1 MVFLPARP
9 PISGLPTA
17 QPIAVGLA
25 LLLTSCFLLEFS
37 SVVPSTD
44 SLETSDRTDPW
55 SYFDTKLSLLLAH
68 KKLNLHPRVSIVLH
82 KIDRHFIAALYCTLL
97 LTPCLLAEEPAEPDA
112 PSNLAVS
119 FTNDVE
125 PIFSQHCYGC
135 HQGAKQL
142 GSYLMTDFDSM
153 LKGGETAQTA
163 VVPGKPDA
171 SYLIQQITPVDGHA
185 EMPDEPFS
193 PLNETEL
200 EIIRNWILQGAKN
213 DSVAD
218 EGPKYTPDNP
228 PVYIGQ
234 PSLASIDVSPDGRK
248 IAAAGFHEVIILD
261 SSTGKR
267 ISRLVGMSPRIN
279 TVRFSPDGKRLAAV
293 GGTPAVRG
301 EVQIW
306 DIETSELNLS
316 RSVTYDAL
324 CGASWSPDGS
334 KLAFGA
340 TDNVVRA
347 IDTSSGEQILF
358 QGAHNDWVRD
368 TAFTPD
374 GKHVISVARDMSCKL
389 TEVET
394 ERFIDNI
401 TSITPGALSGGLSS
415 VKAHPER
422 NEIFVGGADGIA
434 KVYRVF
440 RQTARKIGDDANLV
454 RKFPALPGRISSVS
468 INSDATRLAAAA
480 TLDGKSEIRVWKY
493 DFSSEISPELKKI
506 QAKRVADRN
515 ADEKKQLENHLNSK
529 ITELSKFSIDNA
541 AVFAIAFGKD
551 DALLIAAAD
560 GKIRRLDVDGKLTGT
575 FDVSKVADDAKL
587 ATSRFNAKTWQTKLE
602 IQTKTNPSSVD
613 TTLDDTTQDAQTQE
627 VAKLLISP
635 SQIKLNSPYAYT
647 QLVITA
653 VMNDDSTRDITRT
666 ANIKIPSWATIT
678 PRGILRAAGNG
689 TGRIAI
695 SYGGLTSKID
705 MIAKGIT
712 PEETGA
718 ADHGAVDFI
727 RDVGPILSRLGCNQG
742 TCHGAQKGKN
752 GFKLSLRGYDPVYD
766 LRALTDDLA
775 ARRINPASPD
785 ESLMLRKPLGLSPH
799 QGGVLMAKGDPYH
812 TVLQRWIADGS
823 QLNLDSP
830 RVTRIEIFPINPV
843 VQRTDAEQQVRVI
856 AHYENGDQRDV
867 TQEAFIESGNTET
880 ASVDKNGLLSAIR
893 RGEAAI
899 LARYEGAYAA
909 TTLTVMG
916 ERDGYK
922 TVSVEQWSD
931 IDRLVSDKWQRVKVI
946 PSGMCDD
953 STFLRRVHLDLTGLP
968 PSSEHVRSFL
978 ADETPTREK
987 RARVIDDLI
996 GSEPYVDYW
1005 TNKWADLLQV
1015 NRKFLGVEGSTKFRD
1030 WIRTAIAE
1038 NRPYNVFAE
1047 QVLTAT
1053 GSNNDNPPASYFKV
1067 LRTPE
1072 NTMENTTHLFL
1083 GIRFNCNKCHD
1094 HPFERWTQD
1103 QYYQMSAFFAQV
1115 GLENDPA
1122 SGKRKIG
1129 GTAVEGAKPL
1139 FEKVVDRSQGEVK
1152 HPKTNA
1158 VVTPKFPFDVQHAPK
1173 PEATRREQLAAW
1185 ITHSDNPYFARSYVN
1200 RLWGY
1205 MLGVGLIE
1213 PIDDIRAGNPAS
1225 NPELLDYLT
1234 DSFVKSGFNV
1244 AEMHRAICNSRTYQ
1258 LSIKTNA
1265 LNEDDSLNY
1274 SHALPRRLP
1283 AEVIFDAVHT
1293 LTGAVS
1299 NIPGMPKGT
1308 RATAIT
1314 DSGVKLADGFLQ
1326 NLGRPARE
1334 SACECERSYDLQLG
1348 PVMALVSG
1356 PTVGSAIAD
1365 PKNVLEKIVAE
1376 HPDDN
1381 DLAEEIFIRALARYP
1396 KPSELKAFA
1405 AMKDIIKE
1413 SHAELLGQL
1422 TIAESNW
1429 KQRRQELEK
1438 IREAKLAK
1446 LNEKIVSHTNA
1457 IKPAREKLAKE
1468 REDRINAAKAAL
1480 EKEKERIPAKLD
1492 KMANAQQKAIEWHPL
1507 SYQSGNST
1515 NKAVL
1520 TPQPDRSIIASGDAS
1535 KTVYT
1540 VTTRTTLNNITGIRL
1555 ETLSDAS
1562 LPSKGPGLAD
1572 NGNFV
1577 VTELEVLSALSTTPE
1592 KSNKVKIASGR
1603 ADFTQPSFNINQAFD
1618 GKTNDQR
1625 GWAISP
1631 AMGTFH
1637 WATFKFDQPLQ
1648 TEGDSILTF
1657 KIHQFHNAAKHT
1669 LGRFRLSATT
1679 AVGNIPLG
1687 IAEPLAAILLTPKE
1701 RRDEKTVE
1709 FLNEYVTKTDGDIR
1723 KAQEGLA
1730 AAGVAVPPDA
1740 TLVALEKRK
1749 VELSQPTVDDPQLVQ
1764 LRDDAKQSTQQ
1775 LERIRLTAA
1784 EDLTW
1789 ALINSPAFLFNH

>member
-1 MVFLPARP
+1 MLP
-9 PISGLPTA
+9 
-17 QPIAVGLA
+17 
-25 LLLTSCFLLEFS
+25 
-37 SVVPSTD
+37 
-44 SLETSDRTDPW
+44 
-55 SYFDTKLSLLLAH
+55 
-68 KKLNLHPRVSIVLH
+68 
-82 KIDRHFIAALYCTLL
+82 KIDRHLIAALCCTLL
-97 LTPCLLAEEPAEPDA
+97 TTSCLGADKSADADA
-112 PSNLAVS
+112 PPSLAVS
-119 FTNDVE
+119 FTNDVK

-142 GSYLMTDFDSM
+142 GSYLMTDFNAM
-153 LKGGETAQTA
+153 VKGGETEQTA
-163 VVPGKPDA
+163 VVPGKPDE
-171 SYLIQQITPVDGHA
+171 SYLFQQITPVDGHA

-193 PLNETEL
+193 PLNDVEL
-200 EIIRNWILQGAKN
+200 ETIRKWILQGAKN

-218 EGPKYTPDNP
+218 DGPKYTPDNP

-234 PSLASIDVSPDGRK
+234 PSLSSIDVSPDGSK
-248 IAAAGFHEVIILD
+248 IAAAGFHEVVILD
-261 SSTGKR
+261 ADTGKR
-267 ISRLVGMSPRIN
+267 VSRLVGMSPRIN
-279 TVRFSPDGKRLAAV
+279 TVSFSPDGKRLAAV

-306 DIETSELNLS
+306 DLETNELSLS
-316 RSVTYDAL
+316 RSVTYDSL

-347 IDTSSGEQILF
+347 IDTTSGEQILF

-454 RKFPALPGRISSVS
+454 RKFPALPGRISSVV

-493 DFSSEISPELKKI
+493 DFSSELSPELKKI

-515 ADEKKQLENHLNSK
+515 AEEKKQLENHLNSK
-529 ITELSKFSIDNA
+529 ITELSKFPIDNA
-541 AVFAIAFGKD
+541 AVFAIAFGKN
-551 DALLIAAAD
+551 DALLIASAD
-560 GKIRRLDVDGKLTGT
+560 GKIRRLDAEGKLTGT
-575 FDVSKVADDAKL
+575 FEVSKVADNAKL
-587 ATSRFNAKTWQTKLE
+587 ATSRFDAKAWQKQLE
-602 IQTKTNPSSVD
+602 SQTITSSVG
-613 TTLDDTTQDAQTQE
+613 TTQEVTTQD
-627 VAKLLISP
+627 VDKILISP
-635 SQIKLNSPYAYT
+635 SQIELGSPYAYT

-653 VMNDDSTRDITRT
+653 VMSDDSTRDITRSADVT
-666 ANIKIPSWATIT
+666 IPSWATIT
-678 PRGILRAAGNG
+678 PRGVIRAAGNG
-689 TGRIAI
+689 KGDVAI
-695 SYGGLTSKID
+695 SYGGITSKIN

-712 PEETGA
+712 PETADA
-718 ADHGAVDFI
+718 ANHGSVDFI

-799 QGGVLMAKGDPYH
+799 QGGVLMKKGDPYH

-823 QLNLDSP
+823 QLNRESS
-830 RVTRIEIFPINPV
+830 RVTRIEIFPTNPV
-843 VQRTDAEQQVRVI
+843 VQRIDAEQQVRVI
-856 AHYENGDQRDV
+856 AHYEDGDQRDV

-880 ASVDKNGLLSAIR
+880 ASVDKSGLLSAIR

-916 ERDGYK
+916 ERKGYE
-922 TVSVEQWSD
+922 TVEVEQWSD
-931 IDRLVSDKWQRVKVI
+931 IDKLVADKWQRVKVI

-968 PSSEHVRSFL
+968 PSSEQVRNFL

-987 RARVIDDLI
+987 RAGVIDELI
-996 GSEPYVDYW
+996 GSEPYIDYW

-1015 NRKFLGVEGSTKFRD
+1015 NRKFLGVEGSTKFRE

-1047 QVLTAT
+1047 QVLTAA

-1122 SGKRKIG
+1122 SGQRKIG

-1139 FEKVVDRSQGEVK
+1139 FEKVVDRNQGDVK

-1158 VVTPKFPFDVQHAPK
+1158 VVTPKFPFDVQHDAK
-1173 PEATRREQLAAW
+1173 PEATRREQLATW

-1213 PIDDIRAGNPAS
+1213 PIDDIRAGNPAT
-1225 NPELLDYLT
+1225 NPELLDYLAE
-1234 DSFVKSGFNV
+1234 SFVNSGFDV

-1265 LNEDDSLNY
+1265 LNEDDSVNY

-1334 SACECERSYDLQLG
+1334 SACECERSSDLQLG

-1381 DLAEEIFIRALARYP
+1381 DLAEEIFLRALGRYP
-1396 KPSELKAFA
+1396 KPSELEAFA

-1413 SHAELLGQL
+1413 SHEELMGQL
-1422 TIAESNW
+1422 TNAESKW
-1429 KQRRQELEK
+1429 KERREKLEK
-1438 IREAKLAK
+1438 EREAKLAK
-1446 LNEKIVSHTNA
+1446 LNEEIVNHTNA
-1457 IKPAREKLAKE
+1457 IKPEREKLAKE

-1480 EKEKERIPAKLD
+1480 EKQKERIPAKIEQ
-1492 KMANAQQKAIEWHPL
+1492 MAKAQLKAIEWHPL

-1520 TPQPDRSIIASGDAS
+1520 TPQPDRSIIVSGDAA

-1540 VTTRTTLNNITGIRL
+1540 VTMRTSLNNITGIRL
-1555 ETLSDAS
+1555 EALSDAK

-1577 VTELEVLSALSTTPE
+1577 VTELEILSALSKTPE

-1603 ADFTQPSFNINQAFD
+1603 ADFTQPSFSINQAFD

-1637 WATFKFDQPLQ
+1637 WATFKFDKPLQ
-1648 TEGDSILTF
+1648 TEGDAILTF

-1679 AVGNIPLG
+1679 AVGDIPLG
-1687 IAEPLAAILLTPKE
+1687 VAEPLAAMLLTPKE
-1701 RRDEKTVE
+1701 QRDEPTVG
-1709 FLNEYVTKTDGDIR
+1709 FLNEYITKTDGDIR
-1723 KAQEGLA
+1723 KAQEAVA
-1730 AAGVAVPPDA
+1730 AAGATVPPDA
-1740 TLVALEKRK
+1740 ALVALEKRK
-1749 VELSQPTVDDPQLVQ
+1749 VELSQPTMDDPPLVQ

>member
-1 MVFLPARP
+1 MLQRKVSLRSF
-9 PISGLPTA
+9 A
-17 QPIAVGLA
+17 Q
-25 LLLTSCFLLEFS
+25 
-37 SVVPSTD
+37 
-44 SLETSDRTDPW
+44 
-55 SYFDTKLSLLLAH
+55 
-68 KKLNLHPRVSIVLH
+68 KKLNLHPRVRIVLP
-82 KIDRHFIAALYCTLL
+82 KIDRYLAAALFCSL
-97 LTPCLLAEEPAEPDA
+97 LTMHGLRAEEPAEAKEP
-112 PSNLAVS
+112 PTSAVS
-119 FTNDVE
+119 FANDVK

-142 GSYLMTDFDSM
+142 GSYLMTDFKSL
-153 LKGGETAQTA
+153 LKGGETEQTA
-163 VVPGKPDA
+163 VVPGKPDD
-171 SYLIQQITPVDGHA
+171 SYLLRQIIPVDGHA

-193 PLNETEL
+193 PLNDVEIET
-200 EIIRNWILQGAKN
+200 IRNWILQGAQN
-213 DSVAD
+213 DSIAD
-218 EGPKYTPDNP
+218 DGPKYTTDNP
-228 PVYIGQ
+228 PTYIGQ
-234 PSLASIDVSPDGRK
+234 PSLASIDVSPDGSK

-261 SSTGKR
+261 AESGKR
-267 ISRLVGMSPRIN
+267 VARLVGMSPRIN

-301 EVQIW
+301 EVQVW
-306 DIETSELNLS
+306 DLETNELSLS
-316 RSVTYDAL
+316 RSVTYDSL

-347 IDTSSGEQILF
+347 IDAISGEQILF
-358 QGAHNDWVRD
+358 QGAHDDWVRD

-454 RKFPALPGRISSVS
+454 RKFPELPGRISSVD
-468 INSDATRLAAAA
+468 INPSATRLAAAA

-515 ADEKKQLENHLNSK
+515 AEEKKQLENHLNSK
-529 ITELSKFSIDNA
+529 ITELNKFSIDNA
-541 AVFAIAFGKD
+541 AVFAIAFGND
-551 DALLIAAAD
+551 DTLVIAAAD
-560 GKIRRLDVDGKLTGT
+560 GKIRRLDAEGKLIGT
-575 FDVSKVADDAKL
+575 FEVAEVADDAKL
-587 ATSRFNAKTWQTKLE
+587 ATSLFDAKAWQKELE
-602 IQTKTNPSSVD
+602 SQIKATAASADANVND
-613 TTLDDTTQDAQTQE
+613 TALE
-627 VAKLLISP
+627 VAKVLISP
-635 SQIKLNSPYAYT
+635 AQIDMDSPYAYA
-647 QLVITA
+647 QLVVTA
-653 VMNDDSTRDITRT
+653 IMSDNTTRDITRVADIT
-666 ANIKIPSWATIT
+666 IPDWATIT
-678 PRGILRAAGNG
+678 PRGVVRAASNG
-689 TGRIAI
+689 QGSIAI
-695 SYGGLTSKID
+695 SYGGITSEINL
-705 MIAKGIT
+705 IAQGIT
-712 PEETGA
+712 PETADA
-718 ADHGAVDFI
+718 ADHGAVDYI

-752 GFKLSLRGYDPVYD
+752 GFKLSLRGYDPIYD

-775 ARRINPASPD
+775 ARRINAASPD

-799 QGGVLMAKGDPYH
+799 QGGVLMAEGDPYH
-812 TVLQRWIADGS
+812 TVLERWIADGS
-823 QLNLDSP
+823 QLNLESP
-830 RVTRIEIFPINPV
+830 RVSRIEIFPTNPV
-843 VQRTDAEQQVRVI
+843 VQRTDAKQQVRVI
-856 AHYENGDQRDV
+856 AHYQNGDQRDV

-880 ASVDKNGLLSAIR
+880 ASVDKKGLLSAIR

-916 ERDGYK
+916 KRDGYK
-922 TVSVEQWSD
+922 AVEVEQWSN
-931 IDRLVSDKWQRVKVI
+931 IDKLVADKWQRVKVI
-946 PSGMCDD
+946 PSEICDD

-968 PSSEHVRSFL
+968 PSSEQVRKFL
-978 ADETPTREK
+978 ADETPIREK
-987 RARVIDDLI
+987 RAGIIDELI
-996 GSEPYVDYW
+996 GSDAYVDYW

-1015 NRKFLGVEGSTKFRD
+1015 NRKFLGVEGSTKFRE

-1067 LRTPE
+1067 LRTPD

-1103 QYYQMSAFFAQV
+1103 QYYQLSAFFAQV

-1139 FEKVVDRSQGEVK
+1139 FEKVVDRSQGDVK
-1152 HPKTNA
+1152 HPKTNS
-1158 VVTPKFPFDVQHAPK
+1158 VVAPKFPFDIEHDTK
-1173 PEATRREQLAAW
+1173 PESTRRQQLAAW
-1185 ITHSDNPYFARSYVN
+1185 ITHRDNPYFARSYVN

-1205 MLGVGLIE
+1205 LLGVGLIE

-1234 DSFVKSGFNV
+1234 DSFVESGFNV
-1244 AEMHRAICNSRTYQ
+1244 AEMHRTICNSRTYQ

-1265 LNEDDSLNY
+1265 FNEDDSVNY

-1334 SACECERSYDLQLG
+1334 SACECERSSDLQLG

-1396 KPSELKAFA
+1396 KPSELEAFA

-1413 SHAELLGQL
+1413 SHEQL
-1422 TIAESNW
+1422 VAQLATAESNW
-1429 KQRRQELEK
+1429 KERRQVLEK
-1438 IREAKLAK
+1438 EREAKLVK
-1446 LNEKIVSHTNA
+1446 LNEQIVDRTNE
-1457 IKPAREKLAKE
+1457 IKPEREKLAKQ
-1468 REDRINAAKAAL
+1468 RQDRIDAAKAAL
-1480 EKEKERIPAKLD
+1480 EKEKERISAKLE
-1492 KMANAQQKAIEWHPL
+1492 KMSTAQGMAIEWHPL
-1507 SYQSGNST
+1507 TYQSGTST

-1520 TPQPDRSIIASGDAS
+1520 TPQPDRSIVASGDAA

-1540 VTTRTTLNNITGIRL
+1540 VTMRTSLNNITGIRL
-1555 ETLSDAS
+1555 EALSDPK

-1577 VTELEVLSALSTTPE
+1577 VTELEVLSASSKTPE
-1592 KSNKVKIASGR
+1592 KSTKLKIASGR

-1618 GKTNDQR
+1618 GNTNDQK

-1637 WATFKFDQPLQ
+1637 WATFKFDKPLKA
-1648 TEGDSILTF
+1648 EGETILTF
-1657 KIHQFHNAAKHT
+1657 KIHQFHNAAKHM

-1679 AVGNIPLG
+1679 AVGDIPLG
-1687 IAEPLAAILLTPKE
+1687 VAEPLAAMLLTPKE
-1701 RRDEKTVE
+1701 RRDEQTVAS
-1709 FLNEYVTKTDGDIR
+1709 LNEYITKTDADIR
-1723 KAQEGLA
+1723 KAQDAVA
-1730 AAGVAVPPDA
+1730 AAGAAVPPDA
-1740 TLVALEKRK
+1740 KLVALEQRK
-1749 VELSQPTVDDPQLVQ
+1749 VKLSQPTSDDPQLVQ
-1764 LRDDAKQSTQQ
+1764 LRDDAKQSAQQ

>member
-1 MVFLPARP
+1 
-9 PISGLPTA
+9 
-17 QPIAVGLA
+17 
-25 LLLTSCFLLEFS
+25 
-37 SVVPSTD
+37 
-44 SLETSDRTDPW
+44 
-55 SYFDTKLSLLLAH
+55 
-68 KKLNLHPRVSIVLH
+68 
-82 KIDRHFIAALYCTLL
+82 
-97 LTPCLLAEEPAEPDA
+97 
-112 PSNLAVS
+112 
-119 FTNDVE
+119 
-125 PIFSQHCYGC
+125 
-135 HQGAKQL
+135 
-142 GSYLMTDFDSM
+142 MTDFNAM
-153 LKGGETAQTA
+153 VKGGETEQTA
-163 VVPGKPDA
+163 VVPGKPDE
-171 SYLIQQITPVDGHA
+171 SYLFQQITPVDGHA

-193 PLNETEL
+193 PLNDVEL
-200 EIIRNWILQGAKN
+200 ETIRKWILQGAKN

-218 EGPKYTPDNP
+218 DGPKYTPDNP

-234 PSLASIDVSPDGRK
+234 PSLSSIDVSPDGSK
-248 IAAAGFHEVIILD
+248 IAAAGFHEVVILD
-261 SSTGKR
+261 ADTGKR
-267 ISRLVGMSPRIN
+267 VSRLVGMSPRIN
-279 TVRFSPDGKRLAAV
+279 TVSFSPDGKRLAAV

-306 DIETSELNLS
+306 DLETNELSLS
-316 RSVTYDAL
+316 RSVTYDSL

-347 IDTSSGEQILF
+347 IDTTSGEQILF

-454 RKFPALPGRISSVS
+454 RKFPALPGRISSVV
-468 INSDATRLAAAA
+468 INADATRLAAAA

-493 DFSSEISPELKKI
+493 DFSSELSPELKKI

-515 ADEKKQLENHLNSK
+515 AEEKKQLENHLNSK
-529 ITELSKFSIDNA
+529 ITELSKFPIDNA
-541 AVFAIAFGKD
+541 AVFAIAFGKN
-551 DALLIAAAD
+551 DALLIASAD
-560 GKIRRLDVDGKLTGT
+560 GKIRRLDAEGKLTGT
-575 FDVSKVADDAKL
+575 FEVSKVADNAKL
-587 ATSRFNAKTWQTKLE
+587 ATSRFDAKAWQKQLE
-602 IQTKTNPSSVD
+602 SQTNTSSVG
-613 TTLDDTTQDAQTQE
+613 TTQEVTTQD
-627 VAKLLISP
+627 VAKILISP
-635 SQIKLNSPYAYT
+635 SQIELGSPYAYT

-653 VMNDDSTRDITRT
+653 VMSDDSTRDITRSADVT
-666 ANIKIPSWATIT
+666 IPSWATIT
-678 PRGILRAAGNG
+678 PRGVIRAAGNG
-689 TGRIAI
+689 KGDVAI
-695 SYGGLTSKID
+695 SYGGITSKIN

-712 PEETGA
+712 PETADA
-718 ADHGAVDFI
+718 ANHGAVDFI

-799 QGGVLMAKGDPYH
+799 QGGVLMEKGDPYH

-823 QLNLDSP
+823 QLNLESS
-830 RVTRIEIFPINPV
+830 RVTRIEIFPTNPV
-843 VQRTDAEQQVRVI
+843 VQRIDAEQQVRVI
-856 AHYENGDQRDV
+856 AHYEDGDQQDV

-880 ASVDKNGLLSAIR
+880 ASVDKSGLLSAIR

-916 ERDGYK
+916 ERKGYE
-922 TVSVEQWSD
+922 TVAVEQWSD
-931 IDRLVSDKWQRVKVI
+931 IDKLVADKWQRVKVI

-968 PSSEHVRSFL
+968 PSSEQVRNFL

-987 RARVIDDLI
+987 RAGVIDELI
-996 GSEPYVDYW
+996 GSEPYIDYW

-1015 NRKFLGVEGSTKFRD
+1015 NRKFLGVEGSTKFRE

-1122 SGKRKIG
+1122 SGQRKIG

-1139 FEKVVDRSQGEVK
+1139 FEKVVDRNQGDVK

-1158 VVTPKFPFDVQHAPK
+1158 VVTPKFPFDVQHDAK
-1173 PEATRREQLAAW
+1173 PEATRREQLATW

-1213 PIDDIRAGNPAS
+1213 PIDDIRAGNPAT
-1225 NPELLDYLT
+1225 NPELLDYLAE
-1234 DSFVKSGFNV
+1234 SFVNSGFDV

-1265 LNEDDSLNY
+1265 LNEDDSVNY

-1334 SACECERSYDLQLG
+1334 SACECERSSDLQLG

-1376 HPDDN
+1376 HPEDN
-1381 DLAEEIFIRALARYP
+1381 DLAEEIFLRALGRYP
-1396 KPSELKAFA
+1396 KPSELEAFA

-1413 SHAELLGQL
+1413 SHEELLGQL
-1422 TIAESNW
+1422 TNAESKW
-1429 KQRRQELEK
+1429 KERREELEK
-1438 IREAKLAK
+1438 EREAKLAK
-1446 LNEKIVSHTNA
+1446 LNEEIVNHTNA
-1457 IKPAREKLAKE
+1457 IKPEREKLAKE

-1480 EKEKERIPAKLD
+1480 EKQKERIPAKIE
-1492 KMANAQQKAIEWHPL
+1492 KMANAQLKAIEWHPL

-1520 TPQPDRSIIASGDAS
+1520 TPQPDRSIIVSGDAA

-1540 VTTRTTLNNITGIRL
+1540 VTMRTSLNNITGIRL
-1555 ETLSDAS
+1555 EALSDAK

-1577 VTELEVLSALSTTPE
+1577 VTELEILSALSKTPE

-1603 ADFTQPSFNINQAFD
+1603 ADFTQPSFGINQAFD

-1637 WATFKFDQPLQ
+1637 WATFKFDKPLQ
-1648 TEGDSILTF
+1648 TEGDAILTF
-1657 KIHQFHNAAKHT
+1657 KIHQFHNADKHT

-1679 AVGNIPLG
+1679 AVGDIPLG
-1687 IAEPLAAILLTPKE
+1687 VAEPLAAMLLTPKE
-1701 RRDEKTVE
+1701 QRDEPTVG
-1709 FLNEYVTKTDGDIR
+1709 FLNEYITKTDGDIR
-1723 KAQEGLA
+1723 KAQEAVA
-1730 AAGVAVPPDA
+1730 AAGAAVPPDA
-1740 TLVALEKRK
+1740 ALVALEKRK
-1749 VELSQPTVDDPQLVQ
+1749 VELSQPTVDDPPLVQ